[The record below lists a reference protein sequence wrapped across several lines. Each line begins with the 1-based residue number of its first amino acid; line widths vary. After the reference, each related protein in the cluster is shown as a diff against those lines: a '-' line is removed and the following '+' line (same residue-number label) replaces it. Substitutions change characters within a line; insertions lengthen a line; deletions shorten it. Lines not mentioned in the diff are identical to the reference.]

1 MNKPAIKIV
10 DHVSLRYGGVSFGY
24 LLKSGIAGS
33 LGRTI
38 SNFLKNCQIDFRS
51 GCTSPTSN
59 GGETHFLHILPSMSP
74 EFLILTIL
82 MDATCNLRVVLIY
95 ISLITKDFEH
105 CFMCFSA
112 I

>member
-1 MNKPAIKIV
+1 
-10 DHVSLRYGGVSFGY
+10 
-24 LLKSGIAGS
+24 
-33 LGRTI
+33 
-38 SNFLKNCQIDFRS
+38 
-51 GCTSPTSN
+51 
-59 GGETHFLHILPSMSP
+59 MSP